1 MFELALVLHTRANT
15 EHACSVFCVCISLR
29 VPKDMPSSPY
39 AKMDG
44 DFSPDKARAIA
55 KLSAAQQANDVMASH
70 HEGRKWSMTLALM
83 TMKTGAFRELPSKCR
98 TRWGGHD
105 EDGINDLIVQSKI
118 TAAKEKARM
127 QLRVASRRAHA
138 DPAWFN
144 SEQKRINQQLWVSIG
159 RPNLP
164 QKRRQTG
171 SPATPE
177 MSSPEMSGSSGSEMG
192 SPEMSSPDNVMD
204 AILAA

>member
-1 MFELALVLHTRANT
+1 
-15 EHACSVFCVCISLR
+15 
-29 VPKDMPSSPY
+29 
-39 AKMDG
+39 MDG

-83 TMKTGAFRELPSKCR
+83 TMKTGAFRELPSK
-98 TRWGGHD
+98 
-105 EDGINDLIVQSKI
+105 I

-164 QKRRQTG
+164 QKRQQTG